1 MDGIFLIDKEINY
14 TSRDVVNIIGKKFKT
29 KKVGHAG
36 TLDPFATG
44 LLIVTFNKGTK
55 ITQFLESCSK
65 TYVASLKLGFDTDT
79 LDLNGNKIAEKEN
92 PLLEKKEIEEVL
104 NSFLGKYVQEIP
116 KYSAVKFKGKE
127 LYKYARMN
135 VEIPQLNREIDIQ
148 SIRLINFEDDVI
160 TFEVVCSKGT
170 YIRQLG
176 QDIAH
181 KLNTCGHLI
190 ALRRIKIG
198 SFSIDD
204 SKKINEI
211 SESDLI
217 SISKSLS
224 HMTTIKVDIKLEKDI
239 KNGKKVKLDSNEK
252 EIFIINIIN
261 EPIAVLEYDVTG
273 VYKVKRGLF

>member
-55 ITQFLESCSK
+55 ITQFLESCTK
-65 TYVASLKLGFDTDT
+65 TYIATLKLGCDTDT
-79 LDLNGNKIAEKEN
+79 LDLNGNVVLEKEI
-92 PLLEKKEIEEVL
+92 PLLENKDIEDVL
-104 NSFLGKYVQEIP
+104 NSFLGKYVQEVP

-135 VEIPQLNREIDIQ
+135 IETPQLNREIDIQ
-148 SIRLINFEDDVI
+148 SIKLVEFKDNII

-181 KLNTCGHLI
+181 RLNTCGHLI
-190 ALRRIKIG
+190 DLRRTKIG
-198 SFSIDD
+198 LFSIDD
-204 SKKINEI
+204 SKRINEI
-211 SESDLI
+211 NENDLI
-217 SISKSLS
+217 TITKSLS
-224 HMTTIKVDIKLEKDI
+224 HMTTIKVDAKLEEDI
-239 KNGKKVKLDSNEK
+239 KNGKKVKLNANKE
-252 EIFIINIIN
+252 EIFIINSN
-261 EPIAVLEYDVTG
+261 DEPIAILEYVENDI
-273 VYKVKRGLF
+273 YKVKRGLF

>member
-14 TSRDVVNIIGKKFKT
+14 TSRDIVNIIGKKFKT

-55 ITQFLESCSK
+55 ITQFLESCTK
-65 TYVASLKLGFDTDT
+65 IYVASLKLGFDTDT

-135 VEIPQLNREIDIQ
+135 IEIPQLNREIDIQ
-148 SIRLINFEDDVI
+148 SIKLIDFEDDVI

-181 KLNTCGHLI
+181 KLNACGHLV
-190 ALRRIKIG
+190 ALRRIRIG
-198 SFSIDD
+198 SFSIGD

-211 SESDLI
+211 SDSDLI

-224 HMTTIKVDIKLEKDI
+224 HMTTIKVDVKLEEDI
-239 KNGKKVKLDSNEK
+239 KNGKKVKLDSNEE
-252 EIFIINIIN
+252 EILIINTRN
-261 EPIAVLEYDVTG
+261 EPIAVLEYDEVG

>member
-29 KKVGHAG
+29 RKVGHAG

-55 ITQFLESCSK
+55 ITQFLESCTK
-65 TYVASLKLGFDTDT
+65 TYVATLKLGFDTDT
-79 LDLNGNKIAEKEN
+79 LDLNGNKIAEKEI
-92 PLLEKKEIEEVL
+92 PLLEKIDIEEVL
-104 NSFLGKYVQEIP
+104 NSFLGKYMQAIP

-135 VEIPQLNREIDIQ
+135 IETPQLNREIDIQ
-148 SIRLINFEDDVI
+148 SVKLICFENNEI

-190 ALRRIKIG
+190 ALRRTRIG
-198 SFSIDD
+198 LFDVND
-204 SKKINEI
+204 SKRINEI
-211 SESDLI
+211 SESDLF
-217 SISKSLS
+217 SISQSLLF
-224 HMTTIKVDIKLEKDI
+224 MTTIKVDTKLEEDI
-239 KNGKKVKLDSNEK
+239 KNGKKVKLNNNK
-252 EIFIINIIN
+252 EEVFIINSNN
-261 EPIAVLEYDVTG
+261 EPIAILEYVENG
-273 VYKVKRGLF
+273 IYKVKRGLF